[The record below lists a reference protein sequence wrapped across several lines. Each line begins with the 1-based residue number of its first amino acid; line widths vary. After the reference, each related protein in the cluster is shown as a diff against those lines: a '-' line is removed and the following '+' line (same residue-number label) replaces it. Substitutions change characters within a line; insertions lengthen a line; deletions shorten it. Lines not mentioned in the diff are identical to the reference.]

1 MTAAS
6 PERERPPH
14 PDGVRSLDELA
25 GQLQEL
31 RIWSGLSYR
40 ALHREVVRGR
50 RDRNIAEIPAFDTVH
65 RCLQPGRK
73 RVDTELVVDVAAALL
88 GNRDL
93 AAPWRQACQAV
104 AQATMGSTLVAVT
117 DTIPVEETDFVG
129 RRAEVATILA
139 AASSPGSVVAIVG
152 MGGMGKTRLAVHSAH
167 RLASPV
173 QRVGVT
179 LFVDLRGY
187 DTERPPADPSAV
199 LNGFLRL
206 LGVPAVR
213 LALLDLDARQA
224 LFRERLAGRT
234 AVLVL
239 DNASSGE
246 QVLPLLPGLDS
257 CRVIVTSRHTLKGVH
272 ATEIQ
277 LDAFEPVDAAEALRR
292 AAMPVEVEGTSA
304 EVARIVELV
313 GGHPLAISLVGAR
326 VRATPGWTLAD
337 HAVRLAEARRAGRL
351 DAGVDVA
358 LGLSYDRL
366 RSPTKRMLRLMAL
379 HPGQDIDRYAAAA
392 LLGTSLAATGVA
404 LRELVDASLIRRSDL
419 ARYSL
424 HDLVRIFATH
434 RSHDEEAAS
443 ARRAAMTRLLD
454 FHDAVTTRAAPLVSP
469 QVTFVV
475 PDPPGM
481 STTPAPEIR
490 DRAAAQRWLDAEWHN
505 LVTTALVLGV
515 TVRPE
520 HVVRLS
526 AHLQRHLEVG
536 GHFAEAEAIH
546 TAAAAIAR
554 GAPRAQALSSMAT
567 LFFPLGRHH
576 AAEKHLRDALAI
588 YRRWDNAQGEC
599 KTLNNLGLVH
609 QQTGEYDE
617 ARRHFEAAL
626 SLAPNALL
634 RSFPLANLAKLSARL
649 GHHDQ
654 ALSFA
659 RRALAEAR
667 TIDDPTRVAQGLF
680 TVGDQLRLMGRLQ
693 EASDALG
700 QSLALARES
709 HFPYCEAFAL
719 NALGLIRLEQGDPEA
734 AETSQT
740 EALAVAREFGIG
752 AVETV
757 ILNALGSTLQSLGR
771 PAEALAHYEA
781 AFQLASANGDHH
793 QQGMAED
800 GIRKVGN
807 AQHPHAGD
815 TLPSPST

>member
-1 MTAAS
+1 MTATS
-6 PERERPPH
+6 SERERPPH
-14 PDGVRSLDELA
+14 PDGVRSLDDLA
-25 GQLQEL
+25 GRLQEL

-50 RDRNIAEIPAFDTVH
+50 RDRRIAEVPAFDTVH

-73 RVDTELVVDVAAALL
+73 QVDTELVVDVAAALL

-93 AAPWRQACQAV
+93 AAPWRQACQAI

-117 DTIPVEETDFVG
+117 DTIPVEDADFVG
-129 RRAEVATILA
+129 RRTELATILDA
-139 AASSPGSVVAIVG
+139 ANDPGSVVAIVG
-152 MGGMGKTRLAVHSAH
+152 MGGMGKTRLAAH
-167 RLASPV
+167 AAHQLATRSQPALL
-173 QRVGVT
+173 T
-179 LFVDLRGY
+179 LFVDLRGF

-199 LNGFLRL
+199 LNGFLRM
-206 LGVPAVR
+206 LGVSAVR
-213 LALLDLDARQA
+213 LAQLDEEGRRA
-224 LFRERLAGRT
+224 LYRERLAGRS

-239 DNASSGE
+239 DNASAGE
-246 QVLPLLPGLDS
+246 QVVPLLPDQDS
-257 CRVIVTSRHTLKGVH
+257 CRVLVTSRHTLNGVK

-277 LDAFEPVDAAEALRR
+277 LDAYDPEDALRR
-292 AAMPVEVEGTSA
+292 AASPMAVDVASPEVQT
-304 EVARIVELV
+304 IVELV

-366 RSPTKRMLRLMAL
+366 PSPTKRMLRLLAL
-379 HPGQDIDRYAAAA
+379 HPGQDLDRYAAAA
-392 LLGTSLAATGVA
+392 LHGTSLAATEPA
-404 LRELVDASLIRRSDL
+404 LRELVDASLIRRSEL
-419 ARYSL
+419 GRYSL

-443 ARRAAMTRLLD
+443 ARRAAVTRLLD

-469 QVTFVV
+469 QVTLVV
-475 PDPPGM
+475 PEPPGE
-481 STTPAPEIR
+481 SITPAPELG
-490 DRAAAQRWLDAEWHN
+490 DRAAAQAWLDAEWHN
-505 LVTTALVLGV
+505 LVTAALVLGPSA
-515 TVRPE
+515 RPE

-536 GHFAEAEAIH
+536 GHLAEAEAIH
-546 TAAAAIAR
+546 TAAASIAQ

-567 LFFPLGRHH
+567 VCFPLGRHR
-576 AAEKHLRDALAI
+576 AAEKHLRAALVI
-588 YRRWDNAQGEC
+588 YRRWDNTQGEC

-617 ARRHFEAAL
+617 ARRYFEAAL
-626 SLAPNALL
+626 GLAPNALL

-680 TVGDQLRLMGRLQ
+680 TVGDQLRMMGRLQ
-693 EASDALG
+693 EARDALH
-700 QSLALARES
+700 QSLALAREA
-709 HFPYCEAFAL
+709 HFPYCEAFVL
-719 NALGLIRLEQGDPEA
+719 NALGLIHLELGDPGEA
-734 AETSQT
+734 ERQQL
-740 EALAVAREFGIG
+740 EALGVAQEFGIS
-752 AVETV
+752 AVETLV
-757 ILNALGSTLQSLGR
+757 LNALGSTLEHLGR
-771 PAEALAHYEA
+771 PAEALARHEA
-781 AFQLASANGDHH
+781 AFQLASTNGDHH
-793 QQGMAED
+793 QQRQAED
-800 GIRKVGN
+800 GIRRMGI
-807 AQHPHAGD
+807 APHRDASR
-815 TLPSPST
+815 TLPSPTT

>member
-1 MTAAS
+1 M
-6 PERERPPH
+6 
-14 PDGVRSLDELA
+14 RSLDELA
-25 GQLQEL
+25 ERLQEL

-50 RDRNIAEIPAFDTVH
+50 RDRRIAETPAFDTVH

-93 AAPWRQACQAV
+93 AAPWRQACQTV

-117 DTIPVEETDFVG
+117 DTIPVEEIDFVG
-129 RRAEVATILA
+129 RETELATILA
-139 AASSPGSVVAIVG
+139 AAGDPGCVVAIVG

-167 RLASPV
+167 RLAGPD

-187 DTERPPADPSAV
+187 DSERPPADPGAV

-206 LGVPAVR
+206 LGVPADR
-213 LALLDLDARQA
+213 LALLDVDARQA

-246 QVLPLLPGLDS
+246 QVLPLLAARDS

-277 LDAFEPVDAAEALRR
+277 LDAFDPGDAAEALRR
-292 AAMPVEVEGTSA
+292 AASPVAVDGNSA
-304 EVARIVELV
+304 EVRTIVELV

-366 RSPTKRMLRLMAL
+366 GSTTKRMLRLMAL
-379 HPGQDIDRYAAAA
+379 HPGQDLDRYAAAA
-392 LLGTSLAATGVA
+392 LLGSSLAVTEVA
-404 LRELVDASLIRRSDL
+404 LRELVDASLIRRSEL
-419 ARYSL
+419 ARFSL

-443 ARRAAMTRLLD
+443 ARRAAMTRLLN
-454 FHDAVTTRAAPLVSP
+454 FHDAVTTQAAPLVSP

-475 PDPPGM
+475 PDPPGV
-481 STTPAPEIR
+481 SDSPAPEIR
-490 DRAAAQRWLDAEWHN
+490 DRSAAQGWLDSEWRN
-505 LVTTALVLGV
+505 LVTAALVLGV
-515 TVRPE
+515 TAQPQ

-536 GHFAEAEAIH
+536 GHLPEAEALH
-546 TAAAAIAR
+546 TAAAAIAQ
-554 GAPRAQALSSMAT
+554 GAPRAQALTAMAT
-567 LFFPLGRHH
+567 VCFPLGRHR
-576 AAEKHLRDALAI
+576 AAEKHLREALAI
-588 YRRWDNAQGEC
+588 YRRWDNTQGEC

-609 QQTGEYDE
+609 QQTGDHKE

-626 SLAPNALL
+626 RLAPNALL
-634 RSFPLANLAKLSARL
+634 KSFPLANLAKLSARL
-649 GHHDQ
+649 GQHDQ
-654 ALSFA
+654 ALAFA
-659 RRALAEAR
+659 RRALAEAK

-680 TVGDQLRLMGRLQ
+680 TVGDQLRLMGRLE
-693 EASDALG
+693 EASAALG

-719 NALGLIRLEQGDPEA
+719 NALGLIRLELGEPRA
-734 AETSQT
+734 AETLQI
-740 EALAVAREFGIG
+740 EALDVAREFGIS

-757 ILNALGSTLQSLGR
+757 ILTALGSTLEHLGR
-771 PAEALAHYEA
+771 PEEALVHYEA
-781 AFQLASANGDHH
+781 ALKLASANGDHH
-793 QQGMAED
+793 QQGLAED
-800 GIRKVGN
+800 GIRKTGAAHRSGVG
-807 AQHPHAGD
+807 H
-815 TLPSPST
+815 TRPSPST